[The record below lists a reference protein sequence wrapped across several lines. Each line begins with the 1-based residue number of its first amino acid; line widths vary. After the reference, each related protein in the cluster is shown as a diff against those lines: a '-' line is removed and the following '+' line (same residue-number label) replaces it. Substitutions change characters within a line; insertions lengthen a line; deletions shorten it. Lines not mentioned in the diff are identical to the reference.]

1 MSARSTFYLVIN
13 NDGRVIS
20 HCLIPNEM
28 FPPEIA
34 AGTRIIVP
42 ADGKGPETEVRVD
55 LRKVSEP
62 ITHVET
68 IQDILAWSESAQP
81 SAEVLLDIERRR
93 HIAKVDD
100 VYAQRIAAVAGPLA
114 ALHAEKCRQAEAGGG
129 PLVADEADRL
139 AILSNA
145 ERQNE
150 AIAEIERQRRAV
162 KAMLRAAETDSDFA
176 AALALIDDD
185 ERKPK

>member
-1 MSARSTFYLVIN
+1 MSTRSTFYLVVN
-13 NDGRVIS
+13 DDGRVIS

-42 ADGKGPETEVRVD
+42 ADGNGPETEVCVD
-55 LRKVSEP
+55 LRKVSERVN
-62 ITHVET
+62 HVES
-68 IQDILAWSESAQP
+68 IKDVLAWSEPAP
-81 SAEVLLDIERRR
+81 SAVILLDIERRR
-93 HIAKVDD
+93 HIAKVDE

-129 PLVADEADRL
+129 PLVADEPDRL
-139 AILSNA
+139 AILANA
-145 ERQNE
+145 GRENE

-162 KAMLRAAETDSDFA
+162 KALLRAAETDSDFA